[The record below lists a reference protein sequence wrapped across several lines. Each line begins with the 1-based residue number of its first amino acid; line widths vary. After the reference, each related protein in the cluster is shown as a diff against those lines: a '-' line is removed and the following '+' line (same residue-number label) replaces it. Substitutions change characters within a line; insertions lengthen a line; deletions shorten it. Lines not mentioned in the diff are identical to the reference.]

1 MDRVMVF
8 DTALRLCEKGIQVV
22 GRGASTDIIE
32 ASARGTSTV

>member
-22 GRGASTDIIE
+22 GRGAST
-32 ASARGTSTV
+32 RTS